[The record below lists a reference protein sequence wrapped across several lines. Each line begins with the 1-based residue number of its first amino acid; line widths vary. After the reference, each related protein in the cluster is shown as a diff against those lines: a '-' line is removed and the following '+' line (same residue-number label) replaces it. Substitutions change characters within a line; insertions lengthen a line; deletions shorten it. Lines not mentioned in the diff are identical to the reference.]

1 MLTRPH
7 LVSVCG
13 RIFTRFIYVESKER
27 DSLKPRLIL
36 FTQVCVG
43 VVSLSSNST
52 LAREDNDDD
61 DGDRDRDVNDD
72 DNDDDNGVDDDSGEY
87 VFAKLPSPCTM
98 G

>member
-1 MLTRPH
+1 MEEFLQG
-7 LVSVCG
+7 S
-13 RIFTRFIYVESKER
+13 FTSNQRRETHSSLDSSF
-27 DSLKPRLIL
+27 SLKFVLVL
-36 FTQVCVG
+36 F
-43 VVSLSSNST
+43 SLSSNST